1 MTDDKVESTQLVLK
15 DISDTSVL
23 PVLTHGALAGCFL
36 VNAVDISVPSPRLPK
51 IVQDTWGWHG
61 NDQKLTLN
69 NLWVAVDATWVRAR
83 TVSQKIQLT
92 DAIFDIFTLCGLCVV
107 GERSGLRKSLV
118 RTIKKRAYI
127 EAQMLLH
134 DGTGF
139 DDGKHPAVLIIRRDG
154 KSDRPLLSV
163 VGNLEESISFHLDV
177 KEENDPLANIL
188 VFPTKN

>member
-1 MTDDKVESTQLVLK
+1 MTDDQLESTQLVLK

-23 PVLTHGALAGCFL
+23 PVLTHGDLAGCFL

-51 IVQDTWGWHG
+51 IVQDTWDWHG
-61 NDQKLTLN
+61 NEQKLTLN
-69 NLWVAVDATWVRAR
+69 NLWVAVDATWVRSR
-83 TVSQKIQLT
+83 TVSEKIQLT
-92 DAIFDIFTLCGLCVV
+92 EALFDIFTLCGLCVV

-118 RTIKKRAYI
+118 RTIKKKAYI

-139 DDGKHPAVLIIRRDG
+139 DDGKHPAVLMIRRDR

-163 VGNLEESISFHLDV
+163 VGNLDENIFFNLGI
-177 KEENDPLANIL
+177 KEENDPLASII
-188 VFPTKN
+188 VFPTKD